1 MGGFLARVQ
10 ATRKLTVPKCVRSA
24 RKLLDLCAQL
34 KNNQFAICDDIQDST
49 VGSALYLN
57 ASLINHSCRPNAFPT
72 FDGITMH
79 VKCLTKIS
87 NGQEICIS
95 YVDTKNTT
103 NERQKSLFRTYKFRC
118 TCKCC
123 ENNSLDD
130 EKLRNKDGTLSPVE
144 QMTSILDNLS
154 SYQKKG
160 QNNQI
165 LMTVDEQLSAN
176 NFSATNM

>member
-10 ATRKLTVPKCVRSA
+10 ATRKLAVPKCVRSA

-57 ASLINHSCRPNAFPT
+57 ASLINHSCRPNSFPT

-87 NGQEICIS
+87 KDQEICIA
-95 YVDTKNTT
+95 YIDTKNTT
-103 NERQKSLFRTYKFRC
+103 DERQKSLFRVYKFKC
-118 TCKCC
+118 TCQCC
-123 ENNSLDD
+123 QDKSLDD
-130 EKLRNKDGTLSPVE
+130 EKLRNKDGTLSSVE
-144 QMTSILDNLS
+144 KMTRVLETLS
-154 SYQKKG
+154 SYQKQG
-160 QNNQI
+160 QNDEI
-165 LMTVDEQLSAN
+165 LTAVDEQLSAN
-176 NFSATNM
+176 NFSLINM